1 MEQNQNKNKGVAA
14 DCNTSSDDVERY
26 FNSLPVGY
34 RFAPSDD
41 ELIRYYLLR
50 KISNEPLPP
59 NRIHVVDLYN
69 YSPQQLAGFLFL
81 CFAAKT
87 YKLNRE
93 RESQWYFFTS
103 REKKY
108 PNGSRPK
115 RNAGELGYW
124 KPTGSDKAILDGK
137 KPLGFRKSLDY
148 YEGKQRDG
156 TKTNWKM
163 HEYLLHQS
171 LVPSGATARGKNP
184 LQPKQLDEWVLCKI
198 YSNKA
203 EDKKNKNDK
212 DGGTVNIAETE
223 IPKADDVFTAQS
235 LLCDNSLM
243 ISQEYENGYGSY
255 LLPPLWS
262 DPPQPI
268 LDTVDNDPPP
278 INNTFNN
285 NFVYSVQPI
294 QICQPPSHYSNG
306 FQPIYGL
313 SDINYMVTA
322 DMNGYLLVIAE
333 ESSPLLESA
342 AAEKSTR
349 EFDAQPS
356 SSNQPMPVEG
366 AYDHASSV
374 HREEERQSS

>member
-14 DCNTSSDDVERY
+14 DCSTSSDDVERY

-50 KISNEPLPP
+50 KINNEHLPP

-69 YSPQQLAGFLFL
+69 YSPQQLAE
-81 CFAAKT
+81 T

-108 PNGSRPK
+108 PKGSRPK

-124 KPTGSDKAILDGK
+124 KATGTDKAILDGK

-148 YEGKQRDG
+148 YEGRQRDG

-184 LQPKQLDEWVLCKI
+184 LQPKQI
-198 YSNKA
+198 YNNKA
-203 EDKKNKNDK
+203 EGKKNKNDE
-212 DGGTVNIAETE
+212 DGGTVNAETE
-223 IPKADDVFTAQS
+223 IPHADDSTAQP

-243 ISQEYENGYGSY
+243 IFKEYENGYGSY
-255 LLPPLWS
+255 LLPPLS
-262 DPPQPI
+262 CDPPQPI
-268 LDTVDNDPPP
+268 LNNMDYNPPP
-278 INNTFNN
+278 NPPPMDNTFNN
-285 NFVYSVQPI
+285 NFAYNVQPI
-294 QICQPPSHYSNG
+294 QTDYPPFHYSNG
-306 FQPIYGL
+306 FQPMYGCGDQISNCMETATMNDHL
-313 SDINYMVTA
+313 LPPAEEPAYGRGDQVWDINCMQDIISMQTA
-322 DMNGYLLVIAE
+322 TRNDHLL
-333 ESSPLLESA
+333 
-342 AAEKSTR
+342 
-349 EFDAQPS
+349 
-356 SSNQPMPVEG
+356 MPVEV
-366 AYDHASSV
+366 Y
-374 HREEERQSS
+374 ERGDQVWDINSM

>member
-14 DCNTSSDDVERY
+14 DCSTSSDDVERY

-50 KISNEPLPP
+50 KINNEHLPP

-69 YSPQQLAGFLFL
+69 YSPQQLAE
-81 CFAAKT
+81 T

-108 PNGSRPK
+108 PKGSRPK
-115 RNAGELGYW
+115 RNARELGYW
-124 KPTGSDKAILDGK
+124 KATGTDKAILDGK

-148 YEGKQRDG
+148 YEERQRDG

-184 LQPKQLDEWVLCKI
+184 LQPKQ
-198 YSNKA
+198 
-203 EDKKNKNDK
+203 
-212 DGGTVNIAETE
+212 
-223 IPKADDVFTAQS
+223 P

-243 ISQEYENGYGSY
+243 ISKEYENGYGSY
-255 LLPPLWS
+255 LLPPLS
-262 DPPQPI
+262 CDPPQPI
-268 LDTVDNDPPP
+268 LNNMDYNPPP
-278 INNTFNN
+278 NPPPMDNTFNN
-285 NFVYSVQPI
+285 NFAYNVQPI
-294 QICQPPSHYSNG
+294 QTDYPPSHYSNG
-306 FQPIYGL
+306 FQPMYGCGDQISNCMETATMNDHLLPSAEEPAYGL
-313 SDINYMVTA
+313 
-322 DMNGYLLVIAE
+322 IAE
-333 ESSPLLESA
+333 ESSPLLEPA
-342 AAEKSTR
+342 VAETSTR
-349 EFDAQPS
+349 EFDAQSS
-356 SSNQPMPVEG
+356 SSNQPMPIEG
-366 AYDHASSV
+366 AYDHASSF
-374 HREEERQSS
+374 HIEEERQNSLFDMLHWSG

>member
-14 DCNTSSDDVERY
+14 DCSTSSDDVERY

-69 YSPQQLAGFLFL
+69 YSPQQLAE
-81 CFAAKT
+81 T

-124 KPTGSDKAILDGK
+124 KATGTDKAILDGK

-148 YEGKQRDG
+148 YEGRQRDG

-184 LQPKQLDEWVLCKI
+184 LQPNW
-198 YSNKA
+198 
-203 EDKKNKNDK
+203 
-212 DGGTVNIAETE
+212 
-223 IPKADDVFTAQS
+223 
-235 LLCDNSLM
+235 M
-243 ISQEYENGYGSY
+243 
-255 LLPPLWS
+255 
-262 DPPQPI
+262 
-268 LDTVDNDPPP
+268 
-278 INNTFNN
+278 
-285 NFVYSVQPI
+285 
-294 QICQPPSHYSNG
+294 NG
-306 FQPIYGL
+306 FYARSTTTKQKTRKTRT
-313 SDINYMVTA
+313 MK
-322 DMNGYLLVIAE
+322 ME
-333 ESSPLLESA
+333 EL
-342 AAEKSTR
+342 
-349 EFDAQPS
+349 
-356 SSNQPMPVEG
+356 
-366 AYDHASSV
+366 
-374 HREEERQSS
+374 